1 MALETVSYIELY
13 KLKAVLLKQIK
24 DLDVLMQRI
33 IPSDDDKFNKL
44 ANEITLGLYDYPFNQ
59 NLEEKIFFSL
69 EKLKVAD
76 ANEIFRYMKIIGDN
90 QIQKPSFKEE
100 LEDYL
105 KLLVD
110 KKILCEISSITN
122 DKNIKYEII

>member
-1 MALETVSYIELY
+1 MDLKTVSYIDLY
-13 KLKAVLLKQIK
+13 KLKAGLLKQIQ
-24 DLDVLMQRI
+24 DLDALMQRI
-33 IPSDDDKFNKL
+33 IPSDDDKFNQL

-90 QIQKPSFKEE
+90 QIQKPSFNQE

-110 KKILCEISSITN
+110 RRILREFPSTKN

>member
-1 MALETVSYIELY
+1 MY
-13 KLKAVLLKQIK
+13 KRQ
-24 DLDVLMQRI
+24 
-33 IPSDDDKFNKL
+33 
-44 ANEITLGLYDYPFNQ
+44 TLGLYDYPFNQ

>member
-1 MALETVSYIELY
+1 MDLKTVSYIDLY
-13 KLKAVLLKQIK
+13 KLKAGLLKQIQ
-24 DLDVLMQRI
+24 DLDALMQRI
-33 IPSDDDKFNKL
+33 IPSDDDKFNQL

-110 KKILCEISSITN
+110 RRILREIPSTKN